1 MEQISSDRFP
11 PLSSKYPWL
20 IAQNIHDDENQDQ
33 FFFCTIDNELPH
45 YRCRIPELL
54 GKRIRG
60 FFHDWVILSN
70 HPYNN
75 IWSLWNHVTSKII
88 SLPILVLE
96 DGEYESIR
104 QCCLSAPPDDPS
116 SILLLTTT
124 NKSTFL
130 FCPVDSKREDFR
142 WTEMSYAQQLK
153 RLTSSG
159 KLLDSLTCCN
169 GKVYALSTDGTFAD
183 FVIYLDIVVKYN
195 EVVINL
201 MLFSVCPFGPVNSYR
216 TDRDIQYLKGSSTE
230 LFYIEMTFWE
240 ETAHIEKK
248 TFGCVFV

>member
-1 MEQISSDRFP
+1 
-11 PLSSKYPWL
+11 
-20 IAQNIHDDENQDQ
+20 
-33 FFFCTIDNELPH
+33 
-45 YRCRIPELL
+45 
-54 GKRIRG
+54 
-60 FFHDWVILSN
+60 
-70 HPYNN
+70 
-75 IWSLWNHVTSKII
+75 VTSKII